1 MCVLNL
7 GTNFDRLVVRVSSG
21 LQHQCQSSGKVAVL
35 ALTSAQDCARCLTV
49 SCALGPQNP
58 VMHKPVPVSQVC
70 AITKFVIVMA
80 LVIHLHYTTAC

>member
-1 MCVLNL
+1 ML
-7 GTNFDRLVVRVSSG
+7 
-21 LQHQCQSSGKVAVL
+21 
-35 ALTSAQDCARCLTV
+35 LTV

-80 LVIHLHYTTAC
+80 LVIHLHYSLLGSLPVQISSCFVTFVPQQSAHSSGAKAISHAFMSM